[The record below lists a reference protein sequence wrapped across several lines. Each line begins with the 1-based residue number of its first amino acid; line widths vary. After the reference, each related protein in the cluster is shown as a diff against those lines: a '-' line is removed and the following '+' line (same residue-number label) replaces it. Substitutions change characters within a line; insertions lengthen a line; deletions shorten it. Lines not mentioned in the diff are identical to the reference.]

1 MKYFPS
7 FKILIRCAAC
17 TVALLAASALTAKEP
32 LNVVLILADD
42 LGSVDL
48 NCYGAD
54 DLSTPN
60 IDALAE
66 RGVRFS
72 QFYVGSAICSPSRAA
87 LLTGR
92 YPQRA
97 QLPRNTDYTG
107 MPGSQLTLAELF
119 QGAGYRTADSR
130 HLRISILQK
139 GSS

>member
-1 MKYFPS
+1 
-7 FKILIRCAAC
+7 
-17 TVALLAASALTAKEP
+17 LLTASALPAKDP
-32 LNVVLILADD
+32 FNVALILADD
-42 LGSVDL
+42 LGSVEL
-48 NCYGAD
+48 NCYGSD
-54 DLSTPN
+54 ELSTPN
-60 IDALAE
+60 INSLAE

-72 QFYVGSAICSPSRAA
+72 QFYVGKSAICSPSRAA

-97 QLPRNTDYTG
+97 QLSRNTDYTG
-107 MPGSQLTLAELF
+107 MPGTQFTLAELF